1 MMWDFPAWWNARER
15 HVCEVFNMLVEEGE
29 HLDHFEAFVNNGL
42 REWTQICFT
51 PIAIF
56 SIEETSAQT
65 SGFKEEEG
73 YYTFAVYAGHVHM
86 TA

>member
-42 REWTQICFT
+42 REWTQILLHSHRDF
-51 PIAIF
+51 
-56 SIEETSAQT
+56 
-65 SGFKEEEG
+65 
-73 YYTFAVYAGHVHM
+73 
-86 TA
+86 